1 MTTVAQT
8 VRIICAEAQSTTPQ
22 PFMAAFLGF
31 VAECEKRNLRID
43 NITFREIRKSEIVE
57 VGTLFG
63 IKLNAK
69 EVID

>member
-1 MTTVAQT
+1 
-8 VRIICAEAQSTTPQ
+8 
-22 PFMAAFLGF
+22 MAAFLGF